1 MAKTLFDTVIGRGQS
16 EWKALPEELEIHPEL
31 NGRHELPDI
40 QWLIDSILS
49 VGQIQPV
56 LIRRSEGKPVLVAGY
71 SRWRAVSEINKR
83 CLTPEPLTLRCSYTQ
98 LNEQQAFI
106 ANIEENRVRNQTTP
120 IDDAYNIQRLI
131 NVYQFS
137 EEKVAETFHATKGW
151 VTGRLRL
158 LELTP
163 EAEKAVRSGR
173 VAGPAVKAI
182 AKLSREHQKAVL
194 AKPGKITAADVKR
207 EAPAPA
213 PVKAAP
219 KGNIKAALAA
229 LFADCDQQPDVMVF
243 EIHKDIISAL
253 RAAVNG

>member
-1 MAKTLFDTVIGRGQS
+1 
-16 EWKALPEELEIHPEL
+16 
-31 NGRHELPDI
+31 
-40 QWLIDSILS
+40 
-49 VGQIQPV
+49 
-56 LIRRSEGKPVLVAGY
+56 
-71 SRWRAVSEINKR
+71 
-83 CLTPEPLTLRCSYTQ
+83 
-98 LNEQQAFI
+98 
-106 ANIEENRVRNQTTP
+106 
-120 IDDAYNIQRLI
+120 
-131 NVYQFS
+131 
-137 EEKVAETFHATKGW
+137 
-151 VTGRLRL
+151 
-158 LELTP
+158 
-163 EAEKAVRSGR
+163 